1 MLGRKGL
8 FTPVL
13 APPQAG
19 LATTAS
25 RVAIVQRLCEALMDL
40 PYGPG
45 TIASQGT
52 RLPVALDSD
61 VRIGL
66 DVDESVEDPQIR
78 VHELILYEVGD
89 LVSFSH

>member
-1 MLGRKGL
+1 M
-8 FTPVL
+8 
-13 APPQAG
+13 
-19 LATTAS
+19 
-25 RVAIVQRLCEALMDL
+25 AIVQRLCEALMDL
-40 PYGPG
+40 PYEPG